1 MQISDIVTDAAE
13 KYDESLKEALQELV
27 QQYPPKEG
35 NAEDLW
41 NADAPYL
48 VFMTL
53 SGAGVGIFDEWE
65 RFYDYS
71 RLVSEGDVNKFL
83 TEKLQRFVDI
93 TGGGLLNDV
102 FDDVAGD
109 LSKQQSIEQVKNLID
124 QHPQAYVED
133 VMSDDAGRE
142 LLLVVL
148 NDNEKKWTEMIP
160 ADMESARRLLRT
172 IGEKPV
178 VFAQGS

>member
-1 MQISDIVTDAAE
+1 MIDVAE
-13 KYDESLKEALQELV
+13 KYDQALKEALQELV

-35 NAEDLW
+35 DAEDLW

-65 RFYDYS
+65 RFYDHEQLIS
-71 RLVSEGDVNKFL
+71 GGDVHKFL
-83 TEKLQRFVDI
+83 TNKLQRFVDV

-102 FDDVAGD
+102 FQDNAED
-109 LSKQQSIEQVKNLID
+109 LSKQQSIEQVKEFID
-124 QHPQAYVED
+124 RHPQAYVDD
-133 VMSDDAGRE
+133 VMTDATGRE

-148 NDNEKKWTEMIP
+148 NDGENEWTEMIP
-160 ADMESARRLLRT
+160 ANMESARNLLKA

-178 VFAQGS
+178 IFANGS